1 MCRGRDAGAGALWP
15 PGRAAP
21 EDVAASPP
29 HAQPSCPWPKPAR
42 GVVVWALS
50 QCGPHLGFLA
60 IFAPRRSR
68 RRGARSR
75 LQPAHRLHPQ
85 RLRNGPMLPVFDNP
99 RSWGRGGAHTA
110 SDGQA
115 RTPARAASLRPAA
128 SERAHRPHPTPPAAR
143 RRPARA
149 RARRARPPTPHGSA
163 GCRRR
168 GCRLASTASRSCTQ
182 RAGEAPAVA
191 ADRSLSGRCRLRCSR
206 PAEPGLFRAK
216 RARGAAA
223 PHAAAPSRPLQP
235 GGQRSHRTTE
245 DRGSRQSA
253 SMSARHARP
262 YRRRRAHAAA
272 QPRPAAPLAQAVT
285 LHARR
290 PGCRLCK
297 ARSLVISIS
306 SVQT

>member
-1 MCRGRDAGAGALWP
+1 
-15 PGRAAP
+15 
-21 EDVAASPP
+21 
-29 HAQPSCPWPKPAR
+29 
-42 GVVVWALS
+42 
-50 QCGPHLGFLA
+50 
-60 IFAPRRSR
+60 
-68 RRGARSR
+68 
-75 LQPAHRLHPQ
+75 
-85 RLRNGPMLPVFDNP
+85 MLPAFDNP

-128 SERAHRPHPTPPAAR
+128 SERAHRPRPTPPAAR

-191 ADRSLSGRCRLRCSR
+191 ADRSLSGRCRLRCSQ

-285 LHARR
+285 PARAQTWLQALQGAFPSYFHFER
-290 PGCRLCK
+290 ADLVSLIRAHRALQIGLC
-297 ARSLVISIS
+297 
-306 SVQT
+306 